1 MGDPPLPP
9 TPEALSVSE
18 AMPKQL
24 KNSGGTSLTL
34 TGTGFQTGATV
45 TIAGV
50 PAQDVVVV
58 SSTTITLK
66 SPLKAATCGLV
77 PIEVTNPGGHS
88 SRPVPDNAIYRLGAA
103 LAKVSTIEFPIEF
116 NDATTAFFKRMGEL
130 TPGQEGQDMRDAAS
144 GENAARCCCGSVP
157 GCARYWL
164 SNRRAVSI

>member
-1 MGDPPLPP
+1 MKARKRLVWISAALLMASLSTNCDSGTPMGDPPLPP
-9 TPEALSVSE
+9 IPEVLSVSE

-77 PIEVTNPGGHS
+77 TVE
-88 SRPVPDNAIYRLGAA
+88 
-103 LAKVSTIEFPIEF
+103 
-116 NDATTAFFKRMGEL
+116 DA
-130 TPGQEGQDMRDAAS
+130 
-144 GENAARCCCGSVP
+144 
-157 GCARYWL
+157 
-164 SNRRAVSI
+164 